1 MDTANIVLLLWTA
14 LAFYGFGQIWLAQIV
29 IYPLFAV
36 VGVQDYVRYLHFYS
50 SHIPLPV
57 ILPGFATFLLPLAL
71 PFFGPHTVPMW
82 LYGANIAAGMVGLAV
97 TVFLEIP
104 RHAKLERHGKDLH
117 MIGELIR
124 YNWPRTASI
133 TVQAILTVLMLT
145 YIIAPAS

>member
-36 VGVQDYVRYLHFYS
+36 VGEQDYVRYHHFYS

-71 PFFGPHTVPMW
+71 PFFGPHAVPMW
-82 LYGANIAAGMVGLAV
+82 LYWANIAAGMVGLAV

-104 RHAKLERHGKDLH
+104 RHAKLERHGKDLR

-133 TVQAILTVLMLT
+133 TVQAILTVFMLT
-145 YIIAPAS
+145 YIITPAS